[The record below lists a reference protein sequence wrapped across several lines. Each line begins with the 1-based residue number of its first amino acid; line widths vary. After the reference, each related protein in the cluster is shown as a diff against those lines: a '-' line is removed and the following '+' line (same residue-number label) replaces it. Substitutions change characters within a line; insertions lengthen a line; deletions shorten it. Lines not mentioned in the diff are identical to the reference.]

1 MDDWDKNT
9 DSNFK
14 AAALQHLFKEGFVTK
29 SNKMDKEAELMAL
42 EYMRLLVVEAVNRSV
57 AVAKSDQTNQL
68 NISRS
73 LEIPSEHNAFDISD
87 ENIDPDEISFDDTLN
102 ESFAAK
108 QRRENK
114 VVTVT
119 PKHLQ
124 KIITQLMM
132 DFH

>member
-1 MDDWDKNT
+1 MDEWDKNG

-14 AAALQHLFKEGFVTK
+14 AAALQHLFKEGFTTK
-29 SNKMDKEAELMAL
+29 SNKMDKEAELMAI

-68 NISRS
+68 NISRA
-73 LEIPSEHNAFDISD
+73 LEVPSEHNAFDISD
-87 ENIDPDEISFDDTLN
+87 ENIDPDEISFDDTMN

-114 VVTVT
+114 VV
-119 PKHLQ
+119 
-124 KIITQLMM
+124 
-132 DFH
+132 